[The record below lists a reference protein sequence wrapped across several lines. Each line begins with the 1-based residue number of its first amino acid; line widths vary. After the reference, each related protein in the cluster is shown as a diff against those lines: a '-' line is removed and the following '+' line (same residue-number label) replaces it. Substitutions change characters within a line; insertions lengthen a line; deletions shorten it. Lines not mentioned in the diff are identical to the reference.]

1 MTKCYENWIGMMDS
15 GVGGISVLKR
25 AIDLMPN
32 ENFVYFGD
40 SANAPYGERSPEW
53 IRERTAKI
61 VDDLIGE
68 GVKAVVIA
76 CNTATSAAA
85 DYIREQHPDFPI
97 IGLEPALKQAV
108 VFPETHHVLVM
119 ATPVTI
125 HLSKYQELYNRW
137 GKNAGASSVVCE
149 GLAARIEQGNLDAP
163 DMHQLLENLVGK
175 YRGVADSV
183 VLGCTH
189 YPFVAKQIKDVLGDV
204 PLFDGA
210 FGTARYLARVL
221 NERGIANVATPA
233 ADATKPAAESPIAN
247 TATTLAVHGKVELY
261 SSIDTP
267 KERALYDW
275 FFSQPL
281 DTSEFIQ

>member
-1 MTKCYENWIGMMDS
+1 MDS

-25 AIDLMPN
+25 AIDLLPN
-32 ENFVYFGD
+32 ENFIYFGD

-53 IRERTAKI
+53 IRNRTATI
-61 VDDLIGE
+61 VDGLIDE

-163 DMHQLLENLVGK
+163 DMHELLERLVGK

-189 YPFVAKQIKDVLGDV
+189 YPFVAKQIKSVVGDV

-210 FGTARYLARVL
+210 FGTARYLARIL
-221 NERGIANVATPA
+221 EERGIANASCGDSPTGGVA
-233 ADATKPAAESPIAN
+233 ADASYQAAAGTP
-247 TATTLAVHGKVELY
+247 TCGKVELH

-267 KERALYDW
+267 EEHALYDW
-275 FFSQPL
+275 FFAQPL
-281 DTSEFIQ
+281 DTSEFVQ

>member
-1 MTKCYENWIGMMDS
+1 MDKRYENWIGMMDS

-25 AIDLMPN
+25 AIDLLPN

-40 SANAPYGERSPEW
+40 SANAPYGERDPQW
-53 IRERTAKI
+53 IRRRAAEI
-61 VDDLIGE
+61 VDGLIDK

-85 DYIREQHPDFPI
+85 DYIRNQHPGFPI

-108 VFPETHHVLVM
+108 VFPETHHTLVM

-137 GKNAGASSVVCE
+137 GKDAGASSVVCE

-163 DMHQLLENLVGK
+163 DLHQLLENLVGR
-175 YRGVADSV
+175 YRGTADSV

-189 YPFVAKQIKDVLGDV
+189 YPFIAKQIKDVLGDI

-210 FGTARYLARVL
+210 FGTARHLAHVL
-221 NERGIANVATPA
+221 EERGIANDGAYSAHATA
-233 ADATKPAAESPIAN
+233 AAAVD
-247 TATTLAVHGKVELY
+247 VHGKVELH

-267 KERALYDW
+267 AERALYDW
-275 FFSQPL
+275 FFTQPL
-281 DTSEFIQ
+281 DTSEFVQ